1 MTPYHADE
9 AAVVPV
15 EYLYGTWTLE
25 DADGYIVTRV
35 EAFRIKKK
43 TAKRIFYY
51 ADWIHGDLSRV
62 RSVDR
67 ATLEATGSVYNH
79 SAGWWSPDFHLFA
92 DRADVEPAPVE
103 TAAAKVSRLRAEMAA
118 AHPDRGGDDAAFIQA
133 HQRYQRAVSTESM
146 RRSLG
151 KTP

>member
-1 MTPYHADE
+1 MTDIDE
-9 AAVVPV
+9 AAAIVPV

-51 ADWIHGDLSRV
+51 SNDDGHDGRC

-67 ATLEATGSVYNH
+67 AILEESGSVYNR
-79 SAGWWSPDFHLFA
+79 SRGAWAPDYHLFE

-103 TAAAKVSRLRAEMAA
+103 TASAKVSRLRAEMAD
-118 AHPDRGGDDAAFIQA
+118 AHPDRGGTDAAFIQA
-133 HQRYQRAVSTESM
+133 HQRYQRAVSAESM
-146 RRSLG
+146 HRSLG
-151 KTP
+151 ETP